1 MKRIIILSISAI
13 AAVLSGSSCSQ
24 PAELPPLN
32 EGYATE
38 YMRPDPETLTQEER
52 DYLDQAMEEYN
63 NAISQ

>member
-24 PAELPPLN
+24 PSELPPLN

-38 YMRPDPETLTQEER
+38 YIIPDPEQLTDEDR
-52 DYLDQAMEEYN
+52 DYIEQVQDEYDA
-63 NAISQ
+63 AISN

>member
-1 MKRIIILSISAI
+1 MKRIVILSIIAI
-13 AAVLSGSSCSQ
+13 AALLSGSSCSQ
-24 PAELPPLN
+24 PAELPPRN

-38 YMRPDPETLTQEER
+38 YIIPDPEPLTQEER